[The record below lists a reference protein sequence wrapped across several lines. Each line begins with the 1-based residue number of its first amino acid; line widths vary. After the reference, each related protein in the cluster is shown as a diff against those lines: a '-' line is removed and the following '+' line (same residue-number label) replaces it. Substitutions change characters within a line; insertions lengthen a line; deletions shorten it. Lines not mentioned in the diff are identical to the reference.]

1 MVFAKLK
8 SDSKGRWSSGHHQNN
23 AKPDAFNMLVSL
35 AIDGR
40 PPSKNVD
47 LYCEKVLRTIPGR
60 RTVYQGKWD
69 GKPVAIKC
77 FFGSRADRHL
87 KRELAGWS
95 ILEDLEIRSPQVLG
109 DFAILDRVTGKKV
122 GLGLLVEWL
131 VDAEPAML
139 GDGIIL
145 QKIIGMLSKAH
156 SRGVKF
162 LDPHSGNY
170 LINKRQDLYLVDGD
184 SIRKTGRLTIRQK
197 AKNLALVLAQFP
209 GPSSALISRAC
220 RVYENA
226 EGSTDLGRIF
236 ENRVTKLERSARR
249 KITRSY
255 LKKTLRESSRFSK
268 LYLRNGSARL
278 LTLRDYPLDFF
289 EEFSADPELIFS
301 KGEVIKAGGSSIVS
315 RVQLA
320 DQSLVIKKYKNK
332 TRWKKIKR
340 HMQVYPRW
348 RRAWSFGHLF
358 EAIGIPVPRML
369 ALLEVKSGWVGSI
382 AYLVMQDTGIDNL
395 LDVADANR
403 VSRADIEGVVGL
415 LRLMRDH
422 GFVHGD
428 LKATNIMVS
437 ETTVFLLD
445 LDSVKISSAN
455 KKDIQRFLGNWEHE
469 HELSAKFL
477 EELLSAGL
485 LVKD

>member
-8 SDSKGRWSSGHHQNN
+8 SDPKGRWSSGYNQNN
-23 AKPDAFNMLVSL
+23 AKADAFNMRVSL

-40 PPSKNVD
+40 QPSTNVE

-69 GKPVAIKC
+69 GTPVAIKC
-77 FFGSRADRHL
+77 FFGSRARRHL

-95 ILEDLEIRSPQVLG
+95 ILDNLEIRSPRVLG
-109 DFAILDRVTGKKV
+109 DFAILDGVTGKKV

-139 GDGIIL
+139 GDDIIL
-145 QKIIGMLSKAH
+145 QKIISMLSKAH

-162 LDPHSGNY
+162 SDPHPGNY
-170 LINKRQDLYLVDGD
+170 LINKRQEIYLVDGD
-184 SIRKTGRLTIRQK
+184 SIRKTGRLTSRQR

-209 GPSSALISRAC
+209 APSSALISRAC

-226 EGSTDLGRIF
+226 EGGSDLGRAF
-236 ENRVTKLERSARR
+236 EDRVTKLERYARR
-249 KITRSY
+249 KISRSY
-255 LKKTLRESSRFSK
+255 LKKTLRESSKFSE
-268 LYLRNGSARL
+268 LHLGNGRARL

-289 EEFSADPELIFS
+289 EEFIASPELIFS
-301 KGEVIKAGGSSIVS
+301 KGEVIKAGGSSMVS
-315 RVQLA
+315 RVQLGN
-320 DQSLVIKKYKNK
+320 QSLVIKKYNSK

-340 HMQVYPRW
+340 HMQGYPRW
-348 RRAWSFGHLF
+348 RRAWSFGQLF

-369 ALLEVKSGWVGSI
+369 ALLEVKSGWVGSV
-382 AYLVMQDTGIDNL
+382 AYLVMQDVGIDNL
-395 LDVADANR
+395 LGLADANR
-403 VSRADIEGVVGL
+403 VSRADIERIVSL
-415 LRLMRDH
+415 LRLMRDY

-437 ETTVFLLD
+437 GTEVFLLD

-455 KKDIQRFLGNWEHE
+455 KKDILRFLRNWEHK

-477 EELLSAGL
+477 EELLSTGL
-485 LVKD
+485 LVKN